1 LLERHDMKKVTV
13 VGSLNIDHVLKVN
26 ALPLRGE
33 TLISDS
39 YDISGGGKGANQ
51 AIAIGRLG
59 VFVNMIGKVGGDVFG
74 KMLIKN
80 LIESGV
86 RTKGVIV
93 DKSQRTGAAF
103 ITVDRDGNN
112 TIVVAPGANQRLTID
127 DIRTKESQILESDV
141 MVLQMEIPKD
151 TVSYVIDFSKD
162 TDKLV
167 ILNFAPAIDI
177 DMDVLEKVDYLVMN
191 EIEVKYLTGIGFDFR
206 DIDVSVRKLRKLF
219 NKNVVITLG
228 DKGAVLITLKNEILK
243 IPAYEIKP
251 IDSTGA
257 GDAFIGGFIL
267 GLVTNKSI
275 EDCIVIGNAAGALS
289 VTKLGAQSSLPYK
302 NELNDFLKSND
313 DKSLV

>member
-1 LLERHDMKKVTV
+1 MLERHDMKKVTV